1 MARTPTLSRRRDGL
15 GRALPPKA
23 SSSSRLY
30 TVPTN
35 EDDIAVATKTRLILR
50 HSPFLPLRERLS
62 RCMKADSLALTQVRF
77 LAPLNRLHAIRA
89 PALAIW
95 VGKLTNVRA
104 SAIRPA
110 QNFASSRRR

>member
-1 MARTPTLSRRRDGL
+1 MSPRSNPDVVNLST
-15 GRALPPKA
+15 KA

-30 TVPTN
+30 TVPTDD

-77 LAPLNRLHAIRA
+77 LAPLNRLHAIRV

-110 QNFASSRRR
+110 QNCASSRRR

>member
-1 MARTPTLSRRRDGL
+1 
-15 GRALPPKA
+15 
-23 SSSSRLY
+23 
-30 TVPTN
+30 
-35 EDDIAVATKTRLILR
+35 
-50 HSPFLPLRERLS
+50 
-62 RCMKADSLALTQVRF
+62 MKADSLALTQVRF

-104 SAIRPA
+104 SAIRPV